1 MKCSIRYK
9 YLWIL
14 IPFLLCQQ
22 VGAASVASSDL
33 EDAPSQL
40 TVVAT
45 TGMVA
50 DLARS
55 VIGDRGIVI
64 GIMGEGVDP
73 HLYKPK
79 ASDVRLILQADV
91 VFYNGLRLEGRME
104 DVFANA
110 RKRGLPVHAIAD
122 GLDTSLLLEDESH
135 PGSPDPHV
143 WMDVEV
149 WSRSLEEIVRVLC
162 RVDPD
167 ACSIYQRN
175 AAVHEKQ
182 LIALDEE
189 VEAMIATIPR
199 KQRVLVTAHD
209 AFRYFGRAYGIE
221 VHGIQGIST
230 DSEAG
235 LSDLN
240 DRVNFLVEKRIPAVF
255 IESSVSPRNVQAL
268 IEGAKSQ
275 SHEVVIGGELYSDA
289 MGASGTSAG
298 TYPGMIRHNAR
309 VITAALGG
317 TLDVPSSSPP
327 VEKEDP
333 ESS

>member
-1 MKCSIRYK
+1 
-9 YLWIL
+9 
-14 IPFLLCQQ
+14 
-22 VGAASVASSDL
+22 
-33 EDAPSQL
+33 
-40 TVVAT
+40 
-45 TGMVA
+45 
-50 DLARS
+50 
-55 VIGDRGIVI
+55 
-64 GIMGEGVDP
+64 
-73 HLYKPK
+73 
-79 ASDVRLILQADV
+79 
-91 VFYNGLRLEGRME
+91 ME

-162 RVDPD
+162 QVDPD
-167 ACSIYQRN
+167 GCSIYQRN

-240 DRVNFLVEKRIPAVF
+240 DLVNFLVEKRIPAVF